1 MIALC
6 IDLKSFYASV
16 ECVYR
21 GLDSLTTKLVVA
33 DESRGTG
40 TICLAVS
47 PALKELGVKNRCRLF
62 EIPKDLDYIIAK
74 PRMKAYMEKSAEIYS
89 IYLKYVSKDDIH
101 VYSIDECFIDITD
114 YLKLYNLTP
123 YELAKKMVD
132 DVFETTGI
140 CATCGI
146 GTNLYLA
153 KIAMDITAKHNKS
166 HIAYLD
172 EELFKETLWHHTPI
186 TDFWNISYGTR
197 NRLLK
202 HGIFDMHGI
211 STCDER
217 ILYKEFGI
225 NAELLIDHSKGI
237 EPCTIKDIH
246 NYKSKNNSMSNS
258 QVLFSDYNYD
268 DALLVLKEMVDI
280 NVSELVDKGLVT
292 PSISLSIGYSDKMPY
307 NYETYKSIP
316 STGGS
321 MKLNTITNSRREL
334 IDSFTRLYEKTTLK
348 DVPIRRINISFNNV
362 VEEIY
367 ATYDFF
373 SDLKELEKE
382 KKLVKAVNSIN
393 KKYGKNSLLKAMD
406 LDPKATTK
414 LRNTLIGGHNSGED
428 EQN

>member
-1 MIALC
+1 MICMC

-33 DESRGTG
+33 DESRGNG

-47 PALKELGVKNRCRLF
+47 PALKELGVRNRCRLF
-62 EIPKDLDYIIAK
+62 EIPKNLDYIIAK

-89 IYLKYVSKDDIH
+89 IYLKYFSKDDIH

-114 YLKLYNLTP
+114 YIKMYNLEP
-123 YELAKKMVD
+123 MDLAKKVID
-132 DVFETTGI
+132 DVFDATGI

-172 EELFKETLWHHTPI
+172 EKLFKETLWHHKPI
-186 TDFWNISYGTR
+186 TDFWNISYGTA
-197 NRLLK
+197 NRLAK

-211 STCDER
+211 SICDEY

-237 EPCTIKDIH
+237 ETCTIKDIH
-246 NYKSKNNSMSNS
+246 SYKSKSNSLSNS

-268 DALLVLKEMVDI
+268 DALLVLKEMVDL

-292 PSISLSIGYSDKMPY
+292 PSISLSIGYSNKMPTS
-307 NYETYKSIP
+307 YEEYRHIP
-316 STGGS
+316 SSGGT

-334 IDSFTRLYEKTTLK
+334 MDSFTSLFIKTTDK
-348 DVPIRRINISFNNV
+348 NTPIRRLTISFNNV
-362 VEEIY
+362 VDEVY
-367 ATYDFF
+367 QTYDFF
-373 SDLKELEKE
+373 SDLTELEKE
-382 KKLVKAVNSIN
+382 KKLVKAINSIN
-393 KKYGKNSLLKAMD
+393 KKYGKNSILKAMD
-406 LDPKATTK
+406 LDEKATTK
-414 LRNTLIGGHNSGED
+414 LRNNLIGGHNSGED
-428 EQN
+428 E

>member
-21 GLDSLTTKLVVA
+21 NLDSLTTKLVVA

-47 PALKELGVKNRCRLF
+47 PALKELGVRNRCRLF
-62 EIPKDLDYIIAK
+62 EIPKTLDYIIAK

-101 VYSIDECFIDITD
+101 VYSIDECFIDVTD
-114 YLKLYNLTP
+114 YLKIYNLTP
-123 YELAKKMVD
+123 EELAKKIVD
-132 DVFETTGI
+132 DVYDTTGI

-166 HIAYLD
+166 HIANLD
-172 EELFKETLWHHTPI
+172 EELFKKTLWHHTPI
-186 TDFWNISYGTR
+186 TDFWNISYGTA
-197 NRLLK
+197 NRLRK
-202 HGIFDMHGI
+202 YGIIDMYGI
-211 STCDER
+211 SQCEEY

-246 NYKSKNNSMSNS
+246 SYRSKSNSLSNS

-268 DALLVLKEMVDI
+268 DALLVLKEMVDL

-292 PSISLSIGYSDKMPY
+292 PSISLSIGYSNKMPS
-307 NYETYKSIP
+307 NYEDYRSIP
-316 STGGS
+316 SSGGT

-334 IDSFTRLYEKTTLK
+334 MDAFTSLYIKTTDK
-348 DVPIRRINISFNNV
+348 NTPIRRLTISMNNV
-362 VEEIY
+362 VEEEY

-373 SDLKELEKE
+373 SDLKDLEKE

-393 KKYGKNSLLKAMD
+393 KKYGNNSLLKAMD
-406 LDPKATTK
+406 LEPKATTK
-414 LRNTLIGGHNSGED
+414 LRNKLIGGHNSGED
-428 EQN
+428 E

>member
-1 MIALC
+1 MICMC

-21 GLDSLTTKLVVA
+21 NLDSLTTKLVVA

-62 EIPKDLDYIIAK
+62 EIPKTIDYIIAK

-89 IYLKYVSKDDIH
+89 IYLKYFSKDDIH
-101 VYSIDECFIDITD
+101 VYSIDECFIDITE
-114 YLKLYNLTP
+114 YIKLYNLEP
-123 YELAKKMVD
+123 LDLAKKVID
-132 DVFETTGI
+132 DVYNSTGI
-140 CATCGI
+140 CATVGV

-153 KIAMDITAKHNKS
+153 KIAMDITAKHVES
-166 HIAYLD
+166 HIGYLD
-172 EELFKETLWHHTPI
+172 EELFKKTLWNHKPI
-186 TDFWNISYGTR
+186 TDFWNISYGTA
-197 NRLLK
+197 NRLAK
-202 HGIFDMHGI
+202 YKVYDMEGI
-211 STCDER
+211 TKLDEY

-225 NAELLIDHSKGI
+225 NAELLIDHAKGI
-237 EPCTIKDIH
+237 ETCTIKDIH
-246 NYKSKNNSMSNS
+246 SYRSKSNSLSNS

-268 DALLVLKEMVDI
+268 DALLVLKEMVDL
-280 NVSELVDKGLVT
+280 NVTELVDKGLVT

-334 IDSFTRLYEKTTLK
+334 LDSFERLYIKTTLPN
-348 DVPIRRINISFNNV
+348 VAIRRITISFNNV

-373 SDLKELEKE
+373 SNLEELEKE
-382 KKLVKAVNSIN
+382 KKLVKAVSDIN

-414 LRNTLIGGHNSGED
+414 MRNNLIGGHNSGED
-428 EQN
+428 E

>member
-21 GLDSLTTKLVVA
+21 NLDSLTTKLVVA
-33 DESRGTG
+33 DESRGSG

-62 EIPKDLDYIIAK
+62 EIPKDIDFIIAK
-74 PRMKAYMEKSAEIYS
+74 PRMKAYMEVSAEIYS

-114 YLKLYNLTP
+114 YTKLYNLTP
-123 YELAKKMVD
+123 YELAKKIID
-132 DVFETTGI
+132 DVYNSTGI

-153 KIAMDITAKHNKS
+153 KIAMDITAKHVDS

-172 EELFKETLWHHTPI
+172 EELFIKTLWNHTPI
-186 TDFWNISYGTR
+186 TDFWNISYGTA
-197 NRLLK
+197 NRLYK
-202 HGIFDMHGI
+202 HGITDMEGI
-211 STCDER
+211 AKADEYM
-217 ILYKEFGI
+217 LYKEFGI

-237 EPCTIKDIH
+237 ETCTIKDIH
-246 NYKSKNNSMSNS
+246 NYKSKSNSLTNS
-258 QVLFSDYNYD
+258 QVLFKDYNYE
-268 DALLVLKEMVDI
+268 DALLVLKEMVDLS
-280 NVSELVDKGLVT
+280 VSELVDKGLVT
-292 PSISLSIGYSDKMPY
+292 PSISLAIGYSNKMPS
-307 NYETYKSIP
+307 NYEDYKNIP

-321 MKLNTITNSRREL
+321 MKLNTISQSRREL
-334 IDSFTRLYEKTTLK
+334 LDSFTSLFIKTTIPNT
-348 DVPIRRINISFNNV
+348 PIRRITISLNNV

-373 SDLKELEKE
+373 SDLKMLEKE
-382 KKLVKAVNSIN
+382 KNVVKVVNSIN
-393 KKYGKNSLLKAMD
+393 KKYGKNSILKAMD
-406 LDPKATTK
+406 LDKNATTK
-414 LRNTLIGGHNSGED
+414 QRNKLIGGHNSGED
-428 EQN
+428 E

>member
-21 GLDSLTTKLVVA
+21 NLDSLTTKLVVA

-47 PALKELGVKNRCRLF
+47 PALKELGVRNRCRLF
-62 EIPKDLDYIIAK
+62 EIPKTLDYIIAK

-101 VYSIDECFIDITD
+101 VYSIDECFIDVTD
-114 YLKLYNLTP
+114 YLKIYNLTP
-123 YELAKKMVD
+123 EELAKKIVD
-132 DVFETTGI
+132 DVYDTTGI

-172 EELFKETLWHHTPI
+172 EELFKKTLWHHTPI
-186 TDFWNISYGTR
+186 TDFWNISYGTA
-197 NRLLK
+197 NRLRK
-202 HGIFDMHGI
+202 YGIIDMYGI
-211 STCDER
+211 SQCEEYL
-217 ILYKEFGI
+217 LYKEFGI

-246 NYKSKNNSMSNS
+246 SYKSKSNSLSNS

-268 DALLVLKEMVDI
+268 DALLVLKEMVDL

-292 PSISLSIGYSDKMPY
+292 PSISLSIGYSNKMPS
-307 NYETYKSIP
+307 NYEDYRSIP
-316 STGGS
+316 SSGGT

-334 IDSFTRLYEKTTLK
+334 MDAFTNLYIKTTDK
-348 DVPIRRINISFNNV
+348 NTPIRRITISLNNV
-362 VEEIY
+362 VEEEY

-373 SDLKELEKE
+373 SDLKDLEKE

-393 KKYGKNSLLKAMD
+393 RKYCNNSVLKAMD
-406 LDPKATTK
+406 LEPKATTK
-414 LRNTLIGGHNSGED
+414 LRNKLIGGHNSGED
-428 EQN
+428 E